1 MWNNFEGTHNAEY
14 FVLSGILLFYETMV
28 YEVVE
33 LDASYDNVKR
43 KICNYVEQNVVWLFK
58 YLLTSSG
65 ILVYTCTPSFLINF
79 L

>member
-43 KICNYVEQNVVWLFK
+43 KICNYIEQNVV
-58 YLLTSSG
+58 
-65 ILVYTCTPSFLINF
+65 
-79 L
+79 